1 MDDRQQT
8 FLEVIAPS
16 IEEALEKGLED
27 LGLPR
32 QAVEIEVL
40 DKGRRGLLGVGSRQ
54 VRIRLFIKGG
64 AKAPAEAVLADIEEK
79 GAAAQETSPSV
90 TEFDTE
96 AEQMVLIE
104 IAEDTLSGLIARM
117 GITAQITAGF
127 EENNGDEEI
136 ETHTSTGR
144 RILHLNITGQ
154 DLSILIGRQAET
166 LQALQFV
173 TSLIINKKAGRSV
186 PISVDVEGYRSR
198 RRRQLLQMA
207 HRMAEQA
214 IRTGR
219 RQILEPM
226 PAEDRRTIHM
236 ELRSHPAVFTES
248 IGDEPRRKVTIVPK

>member
-1 MDDRQQT
+1 MDDRQHT

-32 QAVEIEVL
+32 EAVEIEVL

-54 VRIRLFIKGG
+54 VRIRLFIKGRE
-64 AKAPAEAVLADIEEK
+64 KVPADAVPIAVEEK
-79 GAAAQETSPSV
+79 TVAVEERNIAAAD
-90 TEFDTE
+90 FDTE
-96 AEQMVLIE
+96 AEQMELIE

-127 EENNGDEEI
+127 EENSGEEDI

-166 LQALQFV
+166 LQALQFI

-236 ELRSHPAVFTES
+236 ELRTHPAVFTES